1 MAMKSV
7 LYVGVGV
14 PWRGGAGYLVRQ
26 NMFLQALAEVADV
39 TLALFDCDGVVEC
52 PALAAG
58 ILPLERPFSQPKSRL
73 QNLILDLVS
82 NVPRM
87 HRVDDYEP
95 AISQVEALKLEK
107 FDAVFGY
114 RIDFARMA
122 GVLHH
127 PRLILDVDDPE
138 HLRQADKVRAFDG
151 GKIDWRSLWDLEKL
165 RRYEINAV
173 KKAKAAFVCQEI
185 DAKAFFP
192 QKVFVVP
199 NCVEFPE
206 VKSSES
212 EIPTLLFVGNMSGGV
227 GSPNGDAAK
236 WFVEKIWPM
245 IRASMACKCVFVGGI
260 DEDLRRQFSNTD
272 AGGKPA
278 PQGLEVLGFVE
289 DLKPI
294 YASASVCIAPV
305 RYGTGT
311 RIKIL
316 EAMAH
321 GCAVVSTSKGCEGL
335 EITPNE
341 DIFVADSEADF
352 AHACVSL
359 LQDEAKRKAMGKAG
373 RELILRCYSR
383 SHQHDKL
390 VKLLSEILLT

>member
-26 NMFLQALAEVADV
+26 YMFLQALAEVADV
-39 TLALFDCDGVVEC
+39 TLALFDCDGVVER
-52 PALAAG
+52 PAFAAG
-58 ILPLERPFSQPKSRL
+58 ILPLKRPFERPTNRLKNLWNDLFSPL
-73 QNLILDLVS
+73 
-82 NVPRM
+82 PRM
-87 HRVDDYEP
+87 HRGDCCDKP
-95 AISQVEALKLEK
+95 ISQIYELKLDK

-114 RIDFARMA
+114 RIDFARFA
-122 GVLHH
+122 GVLNH

-151 GKIDWRSLWDLEKL
+151 GKIDWRSRWDLEKL
-165 RRYEINAV
+165 RAYEINAV

-199 NCVEFPE
+199 NCVEVPD
-206 VKSSES
+206 VKNAES

-236 WFVEKIWPM
+236 WFVEKIWPL
-245 IRASMACKCVFVGGI
+245 IRESMACKCVFVGGI
-260 DEDLRRQFSNTD
+260 DEDLRGQFSNTP
-272 AGGKPA
+272 GI
-278 PQGLEVLGFVE
+278 EVLGFVE

-341 DIFVADSEADF
+341 DIFVADSPPDF
-352 AHACVSL
+352 AKACVSL
-359 LQDEAKRKAMGKAG
+359 LQDKAKRKAVGKAG
-373 RELILRCYSR
+373 RELILQNYSR
-383 SHQHDKL
+383 GHQHDKL
-390 VKLLSEILLT
+390 VKLLSEILSK